1 MLPLKRVGGGGK
13 EGGKEGEEDKSE
25 HVKEENSKRK
35 GTWQGGGRERE
46 DGRSHSLLLP

>member
-1 MLPLKRVGGGGK
+1 MLPLKRVGGGGMV
-13 EGGKEGEEDKSE
+13 GGKEGEEDKSE